1 VVASDV
7 APLRRTTWLDTW
19 FTLWATEHDRDTPAS
34 LRCPSMHLGDPFD
47 FIVIG
52 AGTAGCLL
60 ANRLSADP
68 RHRVLLIEAGGRDTY
83 PWIHI
88 PVGYLYCIGNPRTD
102 WLYKTEPDPGLNGR
116 VLRYP
121 RGKVL
126 GGSSSINGMIYM
138 RGQARD
144 YDGWARRTG
153 DPAWEWANCLPYFLR
168 HEDHWRGDEAGA
180 QPMHAGP
187 GHDATGRRSGG
198 EWRVEKQR
206 LSWPIL
212 DAFAKAAVQAG
223 IPATGDFNRGDNE
236 GVGYFEVNQRR
247 GVRWNAAKAFL
258 RPALKRAN
266 LQVLTGAHVTR
277 LLLED
282 APEGATDRL
291 AARGVELRIGSD
303 APVQVRC
310 RGEVLLS
317 AGAVGSP
324 QILQLSGVGDGSRL
338 EAAGVAPRHE
348 LAGVGGNLQDHLQ
361 VRAVFAVDNTRTL
374 NTLSATLAGK
384 ARIAAEYALSRSGP
398 MSMAPSQL
406 GAFTRS
412 DPGRR
417 WPNLQY
423 HVQPLSLDAFG
434 EPLHAFEAFTA
445 SVCNLN
451 PESRGEVHITSA
463 DPAQPPRIAPR
474 YLATEGDRRV
484 AADSLRL
491 TRRIA
496 AQPALAAF
504 HPREVKPGLQFETDD
519 ELARLAGDIG
529 TTIFHPVGTCRMGRD
544 DEPDAVLDSR
554 LRVRGIA
561 GLRVV
566 DASAM
571 PDITSGNTNSPTLM
585 IAERA
590 AQWILEKVT
599 A

>member
-1 VVASDV
+1 MVAAEADV
-7 APLRRTTWLDTW
+7 APRTSWLDA
-19 FTLWATEHDRDTPAS
+19 WAAAWTSEHDRDTPPS
-34 LRCPSMHLGDPFD
+34 LRCASMHLGDPFD

-60 ANRLSADP
+60 ANRLSANP

-126 GGSSSINGMIYM
+126 GGCSSINGMIYM

-153 DPAWEWANCLPYFLR
+153 DPAWEWPNCLPYFLR

-187 GHDATGRRSGG
+187 GRDASGRRAGG

-212 DAFAKAAVQAG
+212 DAFAQAAQQAG
-223 IPATGDFNRGDNE
+223 IPATEDFNRGDNE

-277 LLLED
+277 LMLEP
-282 APEGATDRL
+282 APEGSPEQL
-291 AARGVELRIGSD
+291 VARGVELRIGTD

-324 QILQLSGVGDGSRL
+324 QILQLSGIGDGARL
-338 EAAGVAPRHE
+338 KAVGITPRHE
-348 LAGVGGNLQDHLQ
+348 LPGVGANLQDHLQ

-374 NTLSATLAGK
+374 NTLSATLVGK

-412 DPGRR
+412 DPTRR
-417 WPNLQY
+417 WSNLEY

-451 PESRGEVHITSA
+451 PESRGEVHVTSA
-463 DPAQPPRIAPR
+463 DPAQAPRIAPR

-484 AADSLRL
+484 AAESLRL
-491 TRRIA
+491 TRRIV
-496 AQPALAAF
+496 AQPALAPF
-504 HPREVKPGLQFETDD
+504 HPREVKPGLEFQTDG

-529 TTIFHPVGTCRMGRD
+529 TTIFHPVGTCRMGRA
-544 DEPDAVLDSR
+544 DEVGAVLDSR
-554 LRVRGIA
+554 LRVRGVA

-566 DASAM
+566 DASVM

-590 AQWILEKVT
+590 AAWILEKVT
-599 A
+599 F